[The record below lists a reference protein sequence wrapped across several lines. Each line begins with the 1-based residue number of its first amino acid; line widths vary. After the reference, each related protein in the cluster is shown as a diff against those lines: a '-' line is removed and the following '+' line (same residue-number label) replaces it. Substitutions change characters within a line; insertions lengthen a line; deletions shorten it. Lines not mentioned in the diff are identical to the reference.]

1 MTFPALIGRAILA
14 IRIHTRMT
22 FRARP
27 VVKRFQRPSW
37 DSRDRRNFYLNLG
50 FGLAVLAAL
59 VILGAAVVLS
69 YYNEHLTPVG
79 SVNGQSITRDD
90 LRDRA
95 NVESWRLEIAQRR
108 LNTQAAAGRLTQ
120 AQAEVQSQVIQ
131 QQRQQL
137 LPFSLERIID
147 NRIQAPLATEEGV
160 TVADTDIDARL
171 VEEATTPEARHSWHI
186 EVKPVTDSGA
196 SAPTAEQV
204 AAARTTIE
212 KALADIKG
220 GKSWDDIAKVVS
232 TDSAT
237 APQAGDL
244 GWLTKDDQQ
253 TDEAFLTALFG
264 ATVNTPTDVIEGD
277 DGIFRIGR
285 VTEIEAEAV
294 DAAYTDTLVNDG
306 IDLANYREVVRG
318 DVIRTKLED
327 KLLADASKPAPQ
339 RETAEI
345 YLSQETA
352 NLPADAVKVRHILFS
367 PKDDP
372 SAAQAGEIPADDP
385 SWGQAKLDADAAYAR
400 LKDDVDGFDALAR
413 EVSDEE
419 SALGPDGTG
428 GVLDAYISADSGFV
442 ESFTKPILDAKPTD
456 GQLLPPIKTEFGY
469 HIVQVLSHAPD
480 LAEIKQRIDRGADF
494 AAIAREVSEGAEA
507 DRGGELG
514 WVAKHQLDERLTTAI
529 FAAQLGKT
537 SDIVTVEEDGQYL
550 YKVVA
555 EEVRTPEGRQL
566 EEIRSRV
573 FGDWYQPKK
582 DAVTIVRDETI
593 TGGAG

>member
-1 MTFPALIGRAILA
+1 
-14 IRIHTRMT
+14 MT

-27 VVKRFQRPSW
+27 VVRRIQRPSW

-59 VILGAAVVLS
+59 LILAAAVVLS
-69 YYNEHLTPVG
+69 YYNDHLSPVG
-79 SVNGQSITRDD
+79 SVDGQSITKDD

-95 NVESWRLEIAQRR
+95 DIESWRLEIAQRR
-108 LNTQAAAGRLTQ
+108 INTQAAAGRLTQ
-120 AQAEVQSQVIQ
+120 AQADVQAQLVQ

-147 NRIQAPLATEEGV
+147 NRIQAKLATEEGV
-160 TVADTDIDARL
+160 TVADADIDARL
-171 VEEATTPEARHSWHI
+171 VEEATTPEARHAWQI
-186 EVKPVTDSGA
+186 EVKPVVDSGA
-196 SAPTAEQV
+196 SAPTTEQV

-232 TDSAT
+232 TDTAT

-253 TDEAFLTALFG
+253 TDEAFLTALY
-264 ATVNTPTDVIEGD
+264 AAAANTPTEVLEGE

-285 VTEIEAEAV
+285 VTEIKAESV
-294 DAAYTDTLVNDG
+294 DAAYTETLVNDG
-306 IDLANYREVVRG
+306 VDLAKYRGVVRG

-327 KLLADASKPAPQ
+327 KLMADASKPGPQ

-345 YLSQETA
+345 YLSQATVD
-352 NLPADAVKVRHILFS
+352 LPDEAVKVRHILFS

-372 SAAQAGEIPADDP
+372 QTAQAGEIPEDDP

-413 EVSDEE
+413 DVSDEV
-419 SALGPDGTG
+419 SAIGPDGTG
-428 GVLDAYISADSGFV
+428 GVLDAYVSADSGYV
-442 ESFTKPILDAKPTD
+442 ESFSKPILDAKPAD
-456 GQLLPPIKTEFGY
+456 GQLLAPIKTEFGY
-469 HIVQVLSHAPD
+469 HVVQVISHAPD
-480 LAEIKQRIDRGADF
+480 LVKIKQRIDRGADF
-494 AAIAREVSEGAEA
+494 ATLARELSEGQEA
-507 DRGGELG
+507 DLGGQLG
-514 WVAKHQLDERLTTAI
+514 WIAKGQLDDQLTKAI
-529 FAAQLGKT
+529 FGAQVGKT
-537 SDIVTVEEDGQYL
+537 SDVVTVENDGQYL
-550 YKVVA
+550 FRINA
-555 EEVRTPEGRQL
+555 EEERTPEGRQL
-566 EEIRSRV
+566 DDIRSRV

-582 DAVTIVRDETI
+582 DAVTIVRDAAI